1 MIGILLSKTKNDIIY
16 TFNNILFFIIYL
28 TLVSVKGFYLKFI
41 NYYVFY
47 VFLLL
52 INTSTSNGFYVVINY
67 L

>member
-41 NYYVFY
+41 NYYVF
-47 VFLLL
+47 LLL
-52 INTSTSNGFYVVINY
+52 INTSASNGFYVVINY

>member
-41 NYYVFY
+41 NYYVF
-47 VFLLL
+47 LLL
-52 INTSTSNGFYVVINY
+52 INTSTNNGFYDVINY

>member
-16 TFNNILFFIIYL
+16 TFNLIFFIIYL
-28 TLVSVKGFYLKFI
+28 TLVLVKGFYLKFI
-41 NYYVFY
+41 NYY

>member
-41 NYYVFY
+41 NYYVF
-47 VFLLL
+47 LLL
-52 INTSTSNGFYVVINY
+52 SNTSTNNGFYVVINY

>member
-16 TFNNILFFIIYL
+16 AFNNILFFIIYS

-41 NYYVFY
+41 NYYVF
-47 VFLLL
+47 LLL
-52 INTSTSNGFYVVINY
+52 INTSASNGFYVVINY

>member
-41 NYYVFY
+41 NYYVF
-47 VFLLL
+47 LLL

>member
-16 TFNNILFFIIYL
+16 TFNYILFFIIYL

-41 NYYVFY
+41 NYYVF
-47 VFLLL
+47 LLL

>member
-41 NYYVFY
+41 NYYVF
-47 VFLLL
+47 LLL
-52 INTSTSNGFYVVINY
+52 IHLQAMDFM

>member
-1 MIGILLSKTKNDIIY
+1 MIGILLTKTKNDIIY

-41 NYYVFY
+41 NYYVF
-47 VFLLL
+47 LLL
-52 INTSTSNGFYVVINY
+52 INTSASNGFYVVINY

>member
-41 NYYVFY
+41 NYYVF
-47 VFLLL
+47 LLL
-52 INTSTSNGFYVVINY
+52 INTSTSNGFYVVITY

>member
-41 NYYVFY
+41 NYYVF
-47 VFLLL
+47 LLL
-52 INTSTSNGFYVVINY
+52 INTSTRNGFYVVINY

>member
-41 NYYVFY
+41 NYYVF
-47 VFLLL
+47 LLL
-52 INTSTSNGFYVVINY
+52 INTSTGNGFYVVINY

>member
-41 NYYVFY
+41 NYYVL
-47 VFLLL
+47 LLL

>member
-16 TFNNILFFIIYL
+16 TFNNMLFFIIYL

-41 NYYVFY
+41 NYYVF
-47 VFLLL
+47 LLL

>member
-16 TFNNILFFIIYL
+16 TFNNIQFFIIYL

-41 NYYVFY
+41 NYYVF
-47 VFLLL
+47 LLL

>member
-28 TLVSVKGFYLKFI
+28 TLVSVKGFYLKFV
-41 NYYVFY
+41 NYY